1 MIYLNLPLQVYIYIL
16 NVSFI
21 LLIGLGYYLNK
32 KKLSPYFKV
41 ITIWL
46 LLLIAFNFYNMRL
59 TLVNYI
65 KNSKKVGPKGI
76 RGDIGPR
83 GYTGDSDVC
92 TNCLPEHKYYGGNRN
107 ADNKLIENE
116 LIKPGFCKLPFS
128 FNNEL
133 YKEPIKSTDK
143 GGPIINGIPLNDDG
157 PDGWCATEV
166 NDDLTMK
173 KYGYVYNSDKNMA
186 ELEQNKK
193 TSIEEK
199 QYIQKKSGI
208 VDLELIT
215 GVRSSVQC
223 PKGFTKLTKDLNSNT
238 DGNYVYLCNK
248 YGIDDVGVIDVKII
262 PGTKTCPS
270 NYTELKVGLN
280 EGVPK
285 LATVDK
291 LKMCVA
297 KGDLNNNPIIKDI
310 TIVDDESKCTNGT
323 FIKSN
328 LNIGTDGDPLY
339 LCTTT
344 DAIDII
350 IDAAFVWSEDNNLYF
365 FKNDQYW
372 KFTPKKKLT
381 GPFLINDFWGKI
393 IGTSDNSVSSLETTK
408 SSTTTT
414 TSAIITEP
422 ITEGIDAIY
431 SDFFDNLTYIFKGN
445 MVYAYDPQK
454 ERIKAGFPKKI
465 NDIWKGLPK
474 NMEFIDSVYADD
486 KNETI
491 YFIKNKLYYKLTNA
505 NKTFEKAK
513 KISNLWIN
521 GPKNI
526 IIKAMFNFNK
536 KRYIIESD
544 MVYEINDDNT
554 FNTIGAKLLNKVF
567 TTLTL

>member
-16 NVSFI
+16 NISFI
-21 LLIGLGYYLNK
+21 LLIGIGYYLKK
-32 KKLSPYFKV
+32 KKLSSYFKV
-41 ITIWL
+41 ITFWL
-46 LLLIAFNFYNMRL
+46 LLMISFNFYNMRL
-59 TLVNYI
+59 TLVNYL

-76 RGDIGPR
+76 SGDIGPR
-83 GYTGDSDVC
+83 GYTGNSDVC
-92 TNCLPEHKYYGGNRN
+92 TSCLPEHKYYGGNRN
-107 ADNKLIENE
+107 GNNKLIEND
-116 LIKPGFCKLPFS
+116 LITPGFCKLPFS

-133 YKEPIKSTDK
+133 HKAPIKSTEK
-143 GGPIINGIPLNDDG
+143 GGPIINGVPLNDDG
-157 PDGWCATEV
+157 EDGWCATEL

-173 KYGYVYNSDKNMA
+173 KYGYAYNSDKNMS
-186 ELEQNKK
+186 ELEQTKK
-193 TSIEEK
+193 TAIEEK
-199 QYIQKKSGI
+199 QYIQKNSGI
-208 VDLELIT
+208 LDLELIT

-223 PKGFTKLTKDLNSNT
+223 PKGFTKLTTDLNSNT

-248 YGIDDVGVIDVKII
+248 YGIDDIGVIDVKII
-262 PGTKTCPS
+262 PGTDTCPS
-270 NYTELKVGLN
+270 NYTKLKVGLN

-291 LKMCVA
+291 LKLCVA
-297 KGDLNNNPIIKDI
+297 KGNLNNNQIIKDI
-310 TIVDDESKCTNGT
+310 SIVNDQTKCINGKY
-323 FIKSN
+323 IKSN
-328 LNIGTDGDPLY
+328 LNTGTNGDTLY

-350 IDAAFVWSEDNNLYF
+350 VDAAFVWFEDNNLYF
-365 FKNDQYW
+365 FKNEHYW

-393 IGTSDNSVSSLETTK
+393 IGTSENSVSSLN
-408 SSTTTT
+408 TT
-414 TSAIITEP
+414 TSSSGLTNSP
-422 ITEGIDAIY
+422 SITEGIDAIY
-431 SDFFDNLTYIFKGN
+431 SDFFDKLTYIFKGN

-454 ERIKAGFPKKI
+454 EKIKDGFPKKI

-486 KNETI
+486 KNQTI
-491 YFIKNKLYYKLTNA
+491 YFIKNKLYYKLTKS

-513 KISNLWIN
+513 RISNLWIN

-526 IIKAMFNFNK
+526 IIKAMFNFNQ

-554 FNTIGAKLLNKVF
+554 FNTKGAKLLNKVF
-567 TTLTL
+567 KTLQL